1 MPTAVTL
8 KPGSLSAKR
17 AAEYLDVAEQ
27 TLAKWRCH
35 GEGPTFVKI
44 NSKIL
49 YRVESLEKYLQDHE
63 QPTSRRRTR

>member
-27 TLAKWRCH
+27 TLAKWRCL
-35 GEGPTFVKI
+35 GKGPAYVKA

-49 YRVESLEKYLQDHE
+49 YRVESLEKYLRDHE
-63 QPTSRRRTR
+63 QPTSRRGTR